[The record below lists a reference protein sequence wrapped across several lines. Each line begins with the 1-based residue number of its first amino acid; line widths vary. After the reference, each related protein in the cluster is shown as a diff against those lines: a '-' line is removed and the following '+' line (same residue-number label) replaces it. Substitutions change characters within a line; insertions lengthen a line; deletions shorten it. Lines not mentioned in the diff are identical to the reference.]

1 MDPTNSDSEKQA
13 TSSAEET
20 LDRLDNLLS
29 CYFDD
34 ELDERTVEELN
45 DALLSDPEARKRY
58 IDSARLHVDLT
69 EFFRSG
75 VGKKSVPIAPLNLP
89 TSLDGPPVES
99 H

>member
-58 IDSARLHVDLT
+58 IDSPDCM
-69 EFFRSG
+69 S
-75 VGKKSVPIAPLNLP
+75 I
-89 TSLDGPPVES
+89 
-99 H
+99 